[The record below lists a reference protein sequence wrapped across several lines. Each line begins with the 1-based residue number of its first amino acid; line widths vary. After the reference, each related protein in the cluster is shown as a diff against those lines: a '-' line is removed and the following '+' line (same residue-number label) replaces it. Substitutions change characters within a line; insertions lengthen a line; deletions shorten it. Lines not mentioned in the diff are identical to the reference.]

1 MYQFCC
7 YDYVEPEYGENAKL
21 FYMKT
26 GSFIV
31 HVKAN
36 GNSKDNAED
45 VEGRLDTSNL
55 EIERL
60 LPKWKIKN

>member
-7 YDYVEPEYGENAKL
+7 YNYVKPEYGENAKL

-36 GNSKDNAED
+36 DNSKIMRKMLKED
-45 VEGRLDTSNL
+45 WTLQ
-55 EIERL
+55 I
-60 LPKWKIKN
+60 WKQKDYYLNEK

>member
-1 MYQFCC
+1 
-7 YDYVEPEYGENAKL
+7 
-21 FYMKT
+21 MKT

-36 GNSKDNAED
+36 DNSKDNAED

>member
-7 YDYVEPEYGENAKL
+7 YNYVKPEYGENAKL

-36 GNSKDNAED
+36 DNSKIMPKMLKED
-45 VEGRLDTSNL
+45 WTLQ
-55 EIERL
+55 I
-60 LPKWKIKN
+60 WKQKDYYLNEK

>member
-7 YDYVEPEYGENAKL
+7 YNYVKPEYGENAKL

-36 GNSKDNAED
+36 DNSKIMRKMLKED
-45 VEGRLDTSNL
+45 WTLQ
-55 EIERL
+55 I
-60 LPKWKIKN
+60 WK

>member
-7 YDYVEPEYGENAKL
+7 YNYVKPEYGENAKL

-26 GSFIV
+26 SSFIV

-36 GNSKDNAED
+36 DNSKIMRKMLKED
-45 VEGRLDTSNL
+45 WTLQ
-55 EIERL
+55 I
-60 LPKWKIKN
+60 WK

>member
-7 YDYVEPEYGENAKL
+7 YNYVKPEYGENAKL

-26 GSFIV
+26 SSFIV

-36 GNSKDNAED
+36 DNSKIMRKMLKED
-45 VEGRLDTSNL
+45 WTLQ
-55 EIERL
+55 I
-60 LPKWKIKN
+60 WKQKDYYLNEK